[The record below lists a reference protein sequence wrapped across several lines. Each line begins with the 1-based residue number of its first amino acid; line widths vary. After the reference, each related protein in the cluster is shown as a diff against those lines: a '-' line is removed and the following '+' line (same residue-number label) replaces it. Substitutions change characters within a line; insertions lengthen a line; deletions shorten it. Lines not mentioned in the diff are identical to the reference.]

1 MVGKLDT
8 PPGNGEYGSS
18 PYETNLYMK
27 PILRMAVL
35 LSAAV
40 GSVLL
45 PDTLLAQPQLSIA
58 NVTVT
63 EGSAGSSADVVLTV
77 TLSAAATGV
86 VTVAY
91 ATEPADNLSAT
102 GGASCSGNADYV
114 TESGTVAF
122 KPNETSRP
130 LGVAVCGDTAVED
143 DERFRVRLSNPVGA
157 TIQDPTGRVTI
168 TNDDTA
174 PPAPPALPSVSIGDV
189 SVPEGN
195 AGTAIQ
201 NATVRLSAPTNQSVT
216 VSISALP
223 GTATGGINCLE
234 APDFAFL
241 PLPRTIDPGQ
251 TNLAVPFSVC
261 GNTVFEPDE
270 TFTLVL
276 RNPTNATLG
285 DSLGQ
290 VTISNDDA
298 APAEL
303 VVELVTL
310 LTQVA
315 PNLAF
320 GVRARNTGGVA
331 ASNVPVRF
339 QLPKDVAFVG
349 LEENTMGKCL
359 QNSTSADGALQVNC
373 TMLSLPAGGN
383 KGVRIL
389 GKTPAS
395 AIAGSTEVVYSANID
410 PGNTIPEGNDTN
422 NLALGFTT
430 VLFPADLQVGVTT
443 PNGLLFTESP
453 EVAVGGFL
461 HVAPKPNTGT
471 TVLDFPDC
479 FASGDELEVSLT
491 VSNLGPNQTPSRG
504 IVAAWPGG
512 FVSSGGSCFE
522 FCGVPPLN
530 PGQSTTVALKGLYK
544 VEGAGGEVITFRL
557 DAVFDP
563 TPANNTATLDL
574 FGRTSCGG

>member
-1 MVGKLDT
+1 MGRN
-8 PPGNGEYGSS
+8 PRRRSF
-18 PYETNLYMK
+18 
-27 PILRMAVL
+27 AV
-35 LSAAV
+35 
-40 GSVLL
+40 
-45 PDTLLAQPQLSIA
+45 PHLSIA
-58 NVTVT
+58 RAFAIVALALPLIAFPALAQLPEVRIADITVT
-63 EGSAGSSADVVLTV
+63 EGAAGSSTDAVLTV

-91 ATEPADNLSAT
+91 ATEPADIRPAT

-122 KPNETSRP
+122 KPNQTSRP
-130 LGVAVCGDTAVED
+130 LGVAVCGDAAVED
-143 DERFRVRLSNPVGA
+143 NERFRVRLSNPVGA
-157 TIQDPTGRVTI
+157 TIQDPTGRVI
-168 TNDDTA
+168 INNNNA
-174 PPAPPALPSVSIGDV
+174 PPPAPPALPSVSIGDV

-201 NATVRLSAPTNQSVT
+201 NATVKLSAPTNQSVT
-216 VSISALP
+216 ASLSILP
-223 GTATGGINCLE
+223 GGTASGGNCTLGD
-234 APDFAFL
+234 DFVPF
-241 PLPRTIDPGQ
+241 LPRTLTFNPGQ
-251 TNLAVPFSVC
+251 TVLTTPLSIC
-261 GNTVFEPDE
+261 GGSVFEPDE
-270 TFTLVL
+270 TFTLRL
-276 RNPTNATLG
+276 RSPVNATLG

-320 GVRARNTGGVA
+320 GVRARNTGGVV

-443 PNGLLFTESP
+443 PNGLTLT
-453 EVAVGGFL
+453 GGGL
-461 HVAPKPNTGT
+461 IINHPPLTGT
-471 TVLDFPDC
+471 TVLDFPC
-479 FASGDELEVSLT
+479 IVFGDKLEVSLT

-530 PGQSTTVALKGLYK
+530 PGQSTTVRLKGLYN